1 MLSVCTARR
10 TPTVHPRGP
19 GAGPPTNSSGVRG
32 GLAFSF
38 YSSSSAHGRLT
49 LDGGSVEV
57 GRWPYRA
64 EVCTEPWGGTGDMAG
79 GVSKEAWGTPGS
91 VRHLHP
97 S

>member
-1 MLSVCTARR
+1 MLSVRTARR
-10 TPTVHPRGP
+10 TPPVHPRGP
-19 GAGPPTNSSGVRG
+19 GAGPPTNSGGVRG

-57 GRWPYRA
+57 GRVALPGGGLHGAMGRY
-64 EVCTEPWGGTGDMAG
+64 WGHGEWCQQGGLGHAG
-79 GVSKEAWGTPGS
+79 VFATS
-91 VRHLHP
+91 P